1 MGVRNAVHTI
11 KWGRPICM
19 FEAQGGEGEGE
30 TDSLAVA
37 AAAGKKAIVEM
48 KLTDRSTAVITHL
61 Q

>member
-1 MGVRNAVHTI
+1 MQYTRLNGAGPFACLRH
-11 KWGRPICM
+11 K
-19 FEAQGGEGEGE
+19 EEKEGEGE